1 MDSEPGLLTQAD
13 LRFVESL
20 FKKHYLEKASMV
32 YVPERISER
41 EFGYFPFEEKIMI
54 RHLYIDSP
62 EKLRE
67 FLVKNNPLHV
77 YHSLAFY
84 KYPTAP
90 MEEKEWMGAELAF
103 DIDADHL
110 KTPCR
115 GSHDF
120 RICPKC
126 FANYPTQID
135 ECSKCSGALID
146 AEWVCELCLEEAK
159 RETRK
164 LLDFLEEDLGF
175 KKIKIAFS
183 GNRGYH
189 VVIMDEEVSELGQL
203 ERKEIVDY
211 ITGTGISLR
220 FMGLV
225 EDVLKDRVAEISGPD
240 ISDPGWR
247 GRIARASIQLA
258 LRSDP
263 LELSELSST
272 PYRLAEKHAAT
283 LRQFSEEWS
292 ERCAWNVLPRN
303 VVKLLGRAAVN
314 YASAKID
321 VVVTSDIHR
330 LIRLGNTLNGKSG
343 LLAKIVSVDELE
355 DFDPFLQ
362 ASVLPYDR
370 MVEVYVLK
378 APRFKMLGEEFGPFE
393 NTWTRL
399 PVAVATFMIL
409 KNLATVSKPTA
420 G

>member
-1 MDSEPGLLTQAD
+1 MLTETDQK
-13 LRFVESL
+13 FVESF
-20 FKKHYLEKASMV
+20 FKKYYLEKADTV
-32 YVPERISER
+32 YVPERLNER
-41 EFGYFPFEEKIMI
+41 EFGYFAFGGKMMI

-62 EKLRE
+62 EKLKE

-77 YHSLAFY
+77 YYSLAFY
-84 KYPTAP
+84 KYPSAP

-115 GSHDF
+115 GKHDF
-120 RICPKC
+120 KVCPKC
-126 FANYPTQID
+126 LIAYSNQID
-135 ECSKCSGALID
+135 VCNNCGGPLID
-146 AEWVCELCLEEAK
+146 VEWICGLCLETAK
-159 RETRK
+159 QETWK

-175 KKIKIAFS
+175 KKIKVAFS

-189 VVIMDEEVSELGQL
+189 VVVMDEEVWELGQL

-211 ITGTGISLR
+211 ITGTGISLKI
-220 FMGLV
+220 MGLV
-225 EDVLKDRVAEISGPD
+225 DDIVKGRVSKISGPD

-247 GRIARASIQLA
+247 RRIARASIQLA

-272 PYRLAEKHAAT
+272 PNKLAEKHVAI

-292 ERCAWNVLPRN
+292 ERCAWDALPKN
-303 VVKLLGRAAVN
+303 VVKLLGKAAIN

-343 LLAKIVSVDELE
+343 LLAKIIKIDELE

-362 ASVLPYDR
+362 TTVSSNGK

-378 APRFKMLGEEFGPFE
+378 APRFKMLGEEYGPFE
-393 NTWTRL
+393 NTRARL
-399 PVAVATFMIL
+399 PIAVATFLIL
-409 KNLATVSKPTA
+409 KNLATVSKSSTSKLNK
-420 G
+420 

>member
-1 MDSEPGLLTQAD
+1 LLTQAD
-13 LRFVESL
+13 SRLVESS
-20 FKKHYLEKASMV
+20 FKKYYLEKADTV

-41 EFGYFPFEEKIMI
+41 EFGYFTFQERIMV

-84 KYPTAP
+84 KYPSAP

-110 KTPCR
+110 KTPCK
-115 GSHDF
+115 GKHDF
-120 RICPKC
+120 KVCPKC
-126 FANYPTQID
+126 FTAYSTQK
-135 ECSKCSGALID
+135 EVCSNCGGALID
-146 AEWVCELCLEEAK
+146 SEWICELCLESAK
-159 RETRK
+159 QETLK

-175 KKIKIAFS
+175 KNLKVAFS

-189 VVIMDEEVSELGQL
+189 VVVKDEEISELGQI

-211 ITGTGISLR
+211 ITGTGISMRL
-220 FMGLV
+220 MGLV
-225 EDVLKDRVAEISGPD
+225 EDTVKGKALKIRGPD

-258 LRSDP
+258 LRADP
-263 LELSELSST
+263 IEFSELTST
-272 PYRLAEKHAAT
+272 SYKLADKCAAI

-292 ERCAWNVLPRN
+292 ERCAWDLLPRN
-303 VVKLLGRAAVN
+303 VVKLLAKAAVN
-314 YASAKID
+314 HASAKID

-330 LIRLGNTLNGKSG
+330 LIRLGNTINGKSG
-343 LLAKIVSVDELE
+343 LLARVIDIDELE

-362 ASVLPYDR
+362 TVVLPYDK
-370 MVEVYVLK
+370 MVEVRVLK
-378 APRFKMLGEEFGPFE
+378 APKFRMLGEEYGPLE
-393 NTWTRL
+393 NTMAKL
-399 PVAVATFMIL
+399 PMAVAIFLIL
-409 KNLATVSKPTA
+409 KNLATVSKPYA
-420 G
+420 L